1 MPHINLLPWREELR
15 KRRQQEFSIL
25 AGVAVALM
33 LGVVAIVHVQFNG
46 MLDYQQQRNAFLEQ
60 HIAKLNKKIKEIKN
74 LDGEKSRLLA
84 RMEIIQELQA
94 SRPEVV
100 HLFDEMV
107 ATLPDGTY
115 YTKLSQKANK
125 LSLDGVAQS
134 NARVSSLMRTLEGS
148 DWLKNPELV
157 EITANTKNSGGSGGL
172 RMSNF
177 KLRIQQSKPNTS
189 NDGGESG

>member
-15 KRRQQEFSIL
+15 KRRQREFSIL
-25 AGVAVALM
+25 AGISVLLM
-33 LGVVAIVHVQFNG
+33 LGVIAIVHVQFNG
-46 MLDYQQQRNAFLEQ
+46 FLDHQKQRNAFLEQ
-60 HIAKLNKKIKEIKN
+60 HIVRLNKKISEIKT
-74 LDGEKSRLLA
+74 LDEEKRRLLA

-107 ATLPDGTY
+107 TTLPDGTY
-115 YTKLSQKANK
+115 YTRISQAANK
-125 LSLDGVAQS
+125 LSLEGVAQS

-148 DWLKNPELV
+148 DWLANPELV
-157 EITANTKNSGGSGGL
+157 EITADTKNTGGGL

-177 KLRIQQSKPNTS
+177 KLRIQQSKPDSS
-189 NDGGESG
+189 NNDEGESG